1 MNLAVKEIR
10 GHDDFAESEGDG
22 DSSMDED
29 ADKKAGIVD
38 SSKLFGV
45 KALKTA
51 KPTVDARDTGKELD
65 AEKVLKA
72 ARKVTGGKDDSE
84 DSDDSSDGA
93 GRHAVTEKPKQQP
106 ATKATKSS
114 TKEASSGATMVQFGE
129 ADLKDFNADKNKLIK
144 ETAGPGL
151 EEAELLKSL
160 FVTQ

>member
-1 MNLAVKEIR
+1 VNLAVKEIR

-22 DSSMDED
+22 DSSDD
-29 ADKKAGIVD
+29 DTNKKAGIVD

-45 KALKTA
+45 KSL
-51 KPTVDARDTGKELD
+51 KPTIDARDTGKELD

-72 ARKVTGGKDDSE
+72 ARKVTGGKDDS

-93 GRHAVTEKPKQQP
+93 GRHAVVEKAKEQQKP
-106 ATKATKSS
+106 AAATKASKSS
-114 TKEASSGATMVQFGE
+114 TKGASGGATMVQFGE

-151 EEAELLKSL
+151 DETELLKSL